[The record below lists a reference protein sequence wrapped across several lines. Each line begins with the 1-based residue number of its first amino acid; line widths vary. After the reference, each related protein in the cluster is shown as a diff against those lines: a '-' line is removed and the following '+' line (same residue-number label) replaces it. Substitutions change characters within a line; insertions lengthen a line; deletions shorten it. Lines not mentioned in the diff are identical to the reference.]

1 MSEYQVYE
9 VLINA
14 RLLTRCVKSTA
25 KIVDL
30 TLRVRK

>member
-14 RLLTRCVKSTA
+14 RLLTRSVRST
-25 KIVDL
+25 ILNV
-30 TLRVRK
+30 TLREVS